1 MCLKWGHGEHISPKS
16 SRSHDTVH
24 SSLGSIISKGAWK
37 LSRRSA
43 IVGVEG
49 STMPSHKTFRIK
61 RFLAKKMKQNRP
73 IPQWIR
79 MKTGNKIRYN
89 SKRRH
94 WRRTKLGL

>member
-1 MCLKWGHGEHISPKS
+1 MVSPSVTIGSAVASRDLSPVELAGAVHCVKS
-16 SRSHDTVH
+16 
-24 SSLGSIISKGAWK
+24 
-37 LSRRSA
+37 
-43 IVGVEG
+43 
-49 STMPSHKTFRIK
+49 SHKTFRIK
-61 RFLAKKMKQNRP
+61 RFLAKKQKQNRP